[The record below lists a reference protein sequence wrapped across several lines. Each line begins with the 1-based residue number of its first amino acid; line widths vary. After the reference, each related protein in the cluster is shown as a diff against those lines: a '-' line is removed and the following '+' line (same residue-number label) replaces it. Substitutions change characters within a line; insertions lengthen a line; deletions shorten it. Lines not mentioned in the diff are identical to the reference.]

1 MLLFYI
7 IFGDRNPPYP
17 TGSIIPS
24 ARRPGQRFH
33 FLHCRGSSPS
43 LLFVNRHGGTLRRA
57 GWVSFH
63 QNIFTRKVTEIAYIV
78 IIIHILR
85 PPLPPRPCI
94 WRPASPSHTS
104 PRSILDVHKS
114 LVSRPRVTSPHTRVP
129 MSPSPCPRPSPSY
142 FIHSPKEVIFT
153 SLLINLLV
161 YLPHIGLHF
170 KYSVY

>member
-7 IFGDRNPPYP
+7 NFGDRNPP
-17 TGSIIPS
+17 
-24 ARRPGQRFH
+24 FH
-33 FLHCRGSSPS
+33 QQEDRTVVSLSSMQGVFAES
-43 LLFVNRHGGTLRRA
+43 LLRKQAWRNCKKGRVGCL
-57 GWVSFH
+57 H
-63 QNIFTRKVTEIAYIV
+63 QNIFTRKVTEIAYIA
-78 IIIHILR
+78 IIIQIPR

-114 LVSRPRVTSPHTRVP
+114 LVSRPRVTSPHTHVP
-129 MSPSPCPRPSPSY
+129 MSPSPCPRPSY

-170 KYSVY
+170 KFSVY

>member
-7 IFGDRNPPYP
+7 KFGDRNPP
-17 TGSIIPS
+17 
-24 ARRPGQRFH
+24 FH
-33 FLHCRGSSPS
+33 QQEDRTVVSLSSMQGVFAES
-43 LLFVNRHGGTLRRA
+43 LLLKQAWRNCKKGRVGCL
-57 GWVSFH
+57 H
-63 QNIFTRKVTEIAYIV
+63 QNIFTRKVTEIAYIA

-104 PRSILDVHKS
+104 PRSILDVPKS
-114 LVSRPRVTSPHTRVP
+114 LVPRPRVTSPHTRVP
-129 MSPSPCPRPSPSY
+129 MSPSPCPRPS

-161 YLPHIGLHF
+161 YLSHIGLHF